1 MKKFRFPKILKT
13 KVSVRGFFF
22 FPSTDFSCDFDVP
35 DSQFLLSLLED
46 SETE

>member
-22 FPSTDFSCDFDVP
+22 PSTDFSCDFDVP
-35 DSQFLLSLLED
+35 DSQFLLILLED